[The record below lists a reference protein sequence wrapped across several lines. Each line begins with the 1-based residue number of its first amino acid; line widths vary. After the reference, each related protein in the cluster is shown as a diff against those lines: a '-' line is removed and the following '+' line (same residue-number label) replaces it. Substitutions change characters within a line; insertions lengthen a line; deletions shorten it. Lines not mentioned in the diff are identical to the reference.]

1 VPLILDRS
9 SQFRRSAPDP
19 PADRLFG
26 GDIEDLEP
34 TGMGY
39 DPDDAAPWSWN
50 LKADL
55 FVDDPE
61 WSELL
66 DPLLSHGPES

>member
-1 VPLILDRS
+1 
-9 SQFRRSAPDP
+9 
-19 PADRLFG
+19 
-26 GDIEDLEP
+26 
-34 TGMGY
+34 MGY